1 MSKYTT
7 IQQHEPLRAPEGWGT
22 QERRFIAQ
30 LEEILDDLYRRFNR
44 LKMTDLGKEL
54 QTIIESDHASIEVLN
69 DTITLVAGEGME
81 IGSVNITRGGITM
94 TGGEIVLSASA
105 SLSMSSTGL
114 VDINGATGSI
124 NLGEGSQ
131 VHATNGTFDALTI
144 NGVNYMPVIYS
155 DRRPTLHKVFWAKPT
170 TPPPGYSLSG
180 GCYTWSPRTERYHG
194 ITQNYGTS
202 FDTAQHYSFDPG
214 SIETY
219 TANIIRYK
227 ITVPIIR
234 VSGSNVSR
242 TLYAAIYRTDAHN
255 LGRITF
261 SGVTKTFKAGVVT
274 NVTFETTSSTNL
286 TQNGSDAYFSV
297 HVWGTGATASN
308 SVFVQADS
316 YIDFLITDV
325 NQSSSDEQCS
335 IYYIP

>member
-81 IGSVNITRGGITM
+81 IGSVSITRGGITM

-131 VHATNGTFDALTI
+131 VHATNGTFDVLTI
-144 NGVNYMPVIYS
+144 NGVNYMPVVYS
-155 DRRPTLHKVFWAKPT
+155 TTRPSKHKIFWAKPGT
-170 TPPPGYSLSG
+170 TPPGYSWIG
-180 GCYTWSPRTERYHG
+180 GVDTGRPRTEFVNG

-202 FDTAQHYSFDPG
+202 YENSHAFRYTGAVEAYSA
-214 SIETY
+214 Y
-219 TANIIRYK
+219 NILYRV
-227 ITVPIIR
+227 TVPVVR
-234 VSGSNVSR
+234 VKGSTVSR
-242 TLYAAIYRTDAHN
+242 TLYAALYRDDRPGFGKIY
-255 LGRITF
+255 F
-261 SGVTKTFKAGVVT
+261 SGVTKSFAAGVVT
-274 NVTFETTSSTNL
+274 NVVFETITNINL
-286 TQNGSDAYFSV
+286 TQDGSEPEWV
-297 HVWGTGATASN
+297 VRVWGTGATSSN
-308 SVFVQADS
+308 AVYVQADS
-316 YIDFLITDV
+316 SIRILITDE
-325 NQSSSDEQCS
+325 NQSSSDTACTL
-335 IYYIP
+335 YYIP